1 MSDWRR
7 VLLVARE
14 ETGRY
19 FRGFNRRVLFFILLA
34 AAIGAVLVPPIM
46 ERGVVPDERL
56 YRAEVTPASPLVDP
70 LRADRRVEVT
80 VGLGGEY
87 LECTTYGLSECDID
101 LFVQGTDVHYLDTE
115 RGQAAI
121 HDFSEFAE
129 RYYDRQLED
138 EENQTAAFPV
148 RVNIV
153 YQPRAL
159 GAQGIP
165 QQPPPTEGTAAPG
178 SSSGAFTQ
186 PTESIVLNQTGETQ
200 TDLVPGNVEPPFPM
214 RSLLLTFLYLVPM
227 NFISQYY
234 ASSLLGER
242 TRNRGVLL
250 LSAPITGPQILLGKT
265 LPYIG
270 ITLLL
275 AIIITVYL
283 GAGLLSFVAILPVL
297 AFFLAA
303 TSFAAL
309 IARSY
314 RELTFLVTTMSVG
327 LSTFLFLPAIFT
339 QVHPIAFISPIS
351 VVAAQ
356 LRDEAVPLASVI
368 YSITP
373 LTFAAGVLG
382 LLATVMYREEMLFA
396 PKKIVAKILDSIHLL
411 VRGPKG
417 FLVAGIV
424 VLPFVFGVELFLL
437 AFAVTLPLNIA
448 IMVFLIGVATIE
460 EIAKA
465 IPSLSHYRH
474 ATNPRRPWVAGL
486 TIGVGFFLG
495 EKVGLFLSV
504 VGLQLIP
511 LGQTLLTNYGIS
523 TTAIL
528 VLAPLALHVVTATI
542 SAYAAR
548 SGRWAVLLGIP
559 IAIAIHVYY
568 NLRVIELAS

>member
-1 MSDWRR
+1 MSDWRL
-7 VLLVARE
+7 VFLVARE

-19 FRGFNRRVLFFILLA
+19 FRGFNRRVLLFILLA
-34 AAIGAVLVPPIM
+34 AAVGAILVPPIM

-56 YRAEVTPASPLVDP
+56 YRAEVTPGSPLLEP

-80 VGLGGEY
+80 IGRGAEY
-87 LECTTYGLSECDID
+87 LECTQYANACDID
-101 LFVQGTDVHYLDTE
+101 LFVQGTDVYYLQTE
-115 RGQAAI
+115 RGEAAV
-121 HDFSEFAE
+121 HDFAEFAE
-129 RYYDRQLED
+129 RYYDERLGFEP
-138 EENQTAAFPV
+138 NQTAAFPV
-148 RVNIV
+148 RVNVV

-159 GAQGIP
+159 GAAGIP
-165 QQPPPTEGTAAPG
+165 QGPGTTGAPG
-178 SSSGAFTQ
+178 SSSGSFTQ
-186 PTESIVLNQTGETQ
+186 PTESIVLSQSGETQ
-200 TDLVPGNVEPPFPM
+200 LNLVPGKVEPPFPM

-265 LPYIG
+265 LPYIA
-270 ITLLL
+270 ITLFL
-275 AIIITVYL
+275 AVIITVYL
-283 GAGLLSFVAILPVL
+283 GAGLLSFIAILPVL
-297 AFFLAA
+297 GFFLAA

-373 LTFAAGVLG
+373 LTFAGAILA
-382 LLATVMYREEMLFA
+382 LLATLMYREEMLFA
-396 PKKIVAKILDSIHLL
+396 PKKIVAKILDAIHL
-411 VRGPKG
+411 VVQGPKG

-424 VLPFVFGVELFLL
+424 VLPFVFGIELFLL
-437 AFAVTLPLNIA
+437 ALSITLPLRLA

-465 IPSLSHYRH
+465 IPALAHYRNSTH
-474 ATNPRRPWVAGL
+474 PRRPWVAGL
-486 TIGVGFFLG
+486 TIGIGFFLG

-511 LGQTLLTNYGIS
+511 LGQTLLTNYGVS
-523 TTAIL
+523 TTALL
-528 VLAPLALHVVTATI
+528 VLAPLVLHIVTATI
-542 SAYAAR
+542 SAYAAKT
-548 SGRWAVLLGIP
+548 GRWAVLIGIP
-559 IAIAIHVYY
+559 IAIALHVFY
-568 NLRVIELAS
+568 NLQVIRLAS